1 MTLLSPAVDETVTAT
16 THVGAQD
23 LPARPSARETVSQSL
38 PWPGGRSRRCA
49 ATPSSSST

>member
-23 LPARPSARETVSQSL
+23 LPARPTARDTVE
-38 PWPGGRSRRCA
+38 PEPRDGVAGH
-49 ATPSSSST
+49 